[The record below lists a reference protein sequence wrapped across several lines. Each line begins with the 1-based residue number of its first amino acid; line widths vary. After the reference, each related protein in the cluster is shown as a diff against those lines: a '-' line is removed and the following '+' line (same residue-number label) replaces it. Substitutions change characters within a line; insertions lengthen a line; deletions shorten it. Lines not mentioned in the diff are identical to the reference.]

1 MDLTIQLN
9 DACNK
14 LRILIR
20 NEEQTKDYSKAWVE
34 MSLTST
40 QKKKQHKNQEAN
52 YGKAKR

>member
-20 NEEQTKDYSKAWVE
+20 NEEQAKDYTKAWVE

-40 QKKKQHKNQEAN
+40 QKKKQLKEQETN

>member
-20 NEEQTKDYSKAWVE
+20 NEEQAKDYSKAWVE

-40 QKKKQHKNQEAN
+40 QKKKQLKEQETN

>member
-20 NEEQTKDYSKAWVE
+20 NEEQAKDYSKAWIE

-40 QKKKQHKNQEAN
+40 QKKKQLKDQEVN